1 MKSIDIYRII
11 KKTIYNFLFRL
22 EFKSYINYKKEPK
35 NSIIDKKNY
44 FFVLDLSSFTPNFDF
59 TKNIIFLAIKSLYK
73 KVHIIIMPELD
84 NVNNLLVKEKKINDP
99 NYFRRIN
106 IVYPLINMI
115 PNFKPNIYFP
125 STREEAYDLL
135 KNKNVT
141 KLTNPFKSIERN
153 FIRESIFFRFYK
165 KKNFLPKYEPN
176 LTTLDLVK
184 KKIKYKESDKIVSI
198 SLRNSSYNKE
208 NNSNKESWK
217 KISKLLKKEGF
228 KIIIIRE
235 FEDFFENENDEFIYY
250 DHAIFDPQIRLSIYK
265 LSFLNLG
272 VCNGPFNSFI
282 FYSNCSFL
290 CFKGDLIKKEDYLR
304 RYGQKDL
311 NIDYQLPFFSK
322 NQKILY
328 VEDSFENIL
337 KEVNIFLKDNEF
349 SELS

>member
-1 MKSIDIYRII
+1 M
-11 KKTIYNFLFRL
+11 
-22 EFKSYINYKKEPK
+22 
-35 NSIIDKKNY
+35 
-44 FFVLDLSSFTPNFDF
+44 SSFTPNFDF

-184 KKIKYKESDKIVSI
+184 KKLNIKNLIKLFQSHYVTLVII
-198 SLRNSSYNKE
+198 
-208 NNSNKESWK
+208 K
-217 KISKLLKKEGF
+217 KIIQTK
-228 KIIIIRE
+228 
-235 FEDFFENENDEFIYY
+235 
-250 DHAIFDPQIRLSIYK
+250 
-265 LSFLNLG
+265 NLG
-272 VCNGPFNSFI
+272 
-282 FYSNCSFL
+282 
-290 CFKGDLIKKEDYLR
+290 KKL
-304 RYGQKDL
+304 Q
-311 NIDYQLPFFSK
+311 NF
-322 NQKILY
+322 
-328 VEDSFENIL
+328 
-337 KEVNIFLKDNEF
+337 
-349 SELS
+349 